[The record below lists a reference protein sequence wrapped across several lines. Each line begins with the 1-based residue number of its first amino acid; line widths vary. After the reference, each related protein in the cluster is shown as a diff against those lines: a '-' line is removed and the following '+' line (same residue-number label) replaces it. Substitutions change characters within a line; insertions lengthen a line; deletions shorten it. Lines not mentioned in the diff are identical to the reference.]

1 MATTVHREPRVA
13 LGFDATLVW
22 HDDAPIATEAT
33 WLVRHGGAH
42 GARPLRRD
50 RARTKPCR
58 FRTDAARDAPMRAR
72 IRLHAPLRVGDDARC
87 RDDRSFVVIDEAT
100 QRTVAHGTI
109 DTGEHAHPPVGD
121 G

>member
-1 MATTVHREPRVA
+1 MATTVHRDSRVA

-22 HDDAPIATEAT
+22 HDEAPIATEAT
-33 WLVRHGGAH
+33 WLVRHGEHTVRAH
-42 GARPLRRD
+42 FAAIARAQSL
-50 RARTKPCR
+50 AAFGRTS
-58 FRTDAARDAPMRAR
+58 RDAPMRAR

-87 RDDRSFVVIDEAT
+87 RDDRSFLVIDEAT